1 MTTTAIPQ
9 WASLPEHQDEIQ
21 RVRQAFRQTYG
32 KEPDGVWS
40 APGRVNLLGEYIDVV
55 GGSCM
60 PMPLPNRT

>member
-32 KEPDGVWS
+32 KSPMGYG
-40 APGRVNLLGEYIDVV
+40 PPPVV
-55 GGSCM
+55 
-60 PMPLPNRT
+60 

>member
-21 RVRQAFRQTYG
+21 RVRQEFRQTYG

-40 APGRVNLLGEYIDVV
+40 APGRLNIVGEYIDIL
-55 GGSCM
+55 GG
-60 PMPLPNRT
+60 

>member
-21 RVRQAFRQTYG
+21 RVRQEFRQTYG

-40 APGRVNLLGEYIDVV
+40 APGRFAETG
-55 GGSCM
+55 CCAH
-60 PMPLPNRT
+60 PLCRCPETNAQL